1 MPTPTSKGA
10 PLLDVAQFVVRS
22 MIDEGQVSS
31 EDFERAQEHAD
42 RTGTDVEDALVAL
55 KIVTGRQLAIARA
68 RICEYPYVDLD
79 WFEIDFQNALK
90 MPKSVAER
98 LGAFPLF
105 ILGDV
110 ATVAMED
117 PLNLQAIDEINQL
130 LRRQI
135 EPIICDSGQLTSLIN
150 RAYSLARTT
159 GLAGV
164 DHTDDE
170 ELTTGEEPI
179 VAAVNQIIA
188 AAIDAGASD
197 VHINPD
203 EHTLNIRYRIDG
215 VLQSQ
220 QAPDLSV
227 HPGLIQRL
235 KVMSQLDLTQTRR
248 PQDGKFRFTH
258 ADQTVDVRLSLL
270 PTVYG
275 ENAVLRLLRPAT
287 AIGSIHDLGMPAEM
301 TAWFERMITKPHGM
315 ILVTGPTGSG
325 KTTTLY
331 TALSHINSP
340 SRNIMTIEDPVEIR
354 LPMIRQ
360 IQANH
365 EIGFDF
371 AKALRSILRQDPD
384 VILVGEIR
392 DEETAKIAVQA
403 SLTGH
408 LVFSTLHTND
418 AVGSIARLRDFG
430 LPAFAINNALLGVI
444 AQRLARCVCEKCVEM
459 EPAPE
464 EALAA
469 IGITEI
475 PPGSFVRG
483 RGCPR
488 CMNTGYHGRLGV
500 FEMLRITAAIKT
512 IIEDDGNTTQIRE
525 RASVEGMRTMLDD
538 GITKAQLGLTSIEE
552 LAKLNATIDGA
563 LMITGR
569 AAA

>member
-1 MPTPTSKGA
+1 M
-10 PLLDVAQFVVRS
+10 LDVAQFVVHS
-22 MIDEGQVSS
+22 MVDDGLVSP
-31 EDFERAQEHAD
+31 EDFERAQEHAA
-42 RTGTDVEDALVAL
+42 RAGTDVEDALIAL
-55 KIVTGRQLAIARA
+55 KVVTGRQVAIARA

-79 WFEIDFQNALK
+79 WFEVDFQNALRV
-90 MPKSVAER
+90 PKSVAER

-110 ATVAMED
+110 ATIAMED

-135 EPIICDSGQLTSLIN
+135 EPIICEPAQLNSLIN

-164 DHTDDE
+164 DHDDDE

-179 VAAVNQIIA
+179 VAAVNQTIA
-188 AAIDAGASD
+188 TAIDAGASD

-203 EHTLNIRYRIDG
+203 EHSLNIRYRIDG

-248 PQDGKFRFTH
+248 PQDGKFRFNH
-258 ADQTVDVRLSLL
+258 ADQVIDVRLSLL

-275 ENAVLRLLRPAT
+275 ENAVLRLLRPAA
-287 AIGSIHDLGMPAEM
+287 AIGSIHDLGMPNEM
-301 TAWFERMITKPHGM
+301 TAWFEKMITKPHGM

-331 TALSHINSP
+331 TALAQINSP

-360 IQANH
+360 VQANH

-371 AKALRSILRQDPD
+371 ARALRSILRQDPD
-384 VILVGEIR
+384 VVLVGEIR

-418 AVGSIARLRDFG
+418 AVGSVARLLDFG
-430 LPAFAINNALLGVI
+430 LPPFAINNALLGVI
-444 AQRLARCVCEKCVEM
+444 AQRLVRCVCDKCVES
-459 EPAPE
+459 EESPA
-464 EALAA
+464 EAMAA
-469 IGITEI
+469 IGVHDV
-475 PPGSFVRG
+475 PRGSFVRG

-488 CMNTGYHGRLGV
+488 CMNTGYHGRMGV
-500 FEMLRITAAIKT
+500 FEMLRITSGIKVR
-512 IIEDDGNTTQIRE
+512 IEAGENTTVIRE
-525 RASVEGMRTMLDD
+525 HATSEGMRTMLDD
-538 GITKAQLGLTSIEE
+538 GIAKAQLGLTSIAE
-552 LAKLNATIDGA
+552 LAKLNAAIDSA
-563 LMITGR
+563 LVPASR
-569 AAA
+569 PEKKAAA